1 VSVRTISKDGA
12 GGNLTAKSGVLVW
25 TAQGGT
31 AMKRV
36 LIPFAT
42 VFLSALLPAAALGK
56 GASQAE
62 IIGPGLADPIV
73 LAGEGQAGGERLVRI
88 AEAAGFFAA
97 TFGQS
102 PDPMLDTR
110 PTGSLG
116 PRYRITYLM
125 PGPNNELDV
134 IKQDLYPYAEPTPV
148 SYTPPKQP
156 FFGTEETR
164 GGWYVASTSFLE
176 DALVQAGL
184 PKKTPTGG
192 NGSTIPWMVVGSLAA
207 IGGVLLLGAVAIF
220 VIRRRP
226 QAVT

>member
-1 VSVRTISKDGA
+1 
-12 GGNLTAKSGVLVW
+12 
-25 TAQGGT
+25 
-31 AMKRV
+31 M
-36 LIPFAT
+36 
-42 VFLSALLPAAALGK
+42 
-56 GASQAE
+56 
-62 IIGPGLADPIV
+62 
-73 LAGEGQAGGERLVRI
+73 RI

-125 PGPNNELDV
+125 PGPNNELDE
-134 IKQDLYPYAEPTPV
+134 IRQDLYPYAEPTPV

-156 FFGTEETR
+156 FFGTEQTR
-164 GGWYVASTSFLE
+164 GGWYVASTSFLK

-184 PKKTPTGG
+184 PENAPTGG
-192 NGSTIPWMVVGSLAA
+192 NGSTFPWMVVGSLAA
-207 IGGVLLLGAVAIF
+207 IGGVLLLGAVAVV

-226 QAVT
+226 QAVTRGHSLRSPRSRPCSPPRMRKA

>member
-1 VSVRTISKDGA
+1 
-12 GGNLTAKSGVLVW
+12 
-25 TAQGGT
+25 
-31 AMKRV
+31 MKRV
-36 LIPFAT
+36 TLIPFAI
-42 VFLSALLPAAALGK
+42 VLLSALSPAAALAK

-62 IIGPGLADPIV
+62 IIGPRLADPIV
-73 LAGEGQAGGERLVRI
+73 LAGEGQPGGERLMRI
-88 AEAAGFFAA
+88 AEAAGFFPA

-110 PTGSLG
+110 PSGSLG

-125 PGPNNELDV
+125 PGPNNELNEIRQDV
-134 IKQDLYPYAEPTPV
+134 YPYAEPTPV

-156 FFGTEETR
+156 FFGTEQTR
-164 GGWYVASTSFLE
+164 GGWYVAPTSFLK

-184 PKKTPTGG
+184 PENAPTGG
-192 NGSTIPWMVVGSLAA
+192 NGSTFPWMVVGSLAA
-207 IGGVLLLGAVAIF
+207 IAGGLLLGAVAGV